1 MSLRYRY
8 QKYEI
13 GNVDIRLQILRDLSQ
28 FSDTDGN
35 MKAADISQDAFPLFG
50 IVWASSEVLA
60 RLMRGYDITGKR
72 ILEVGCGMAL
82 VSHLLNAR
90 GADITAMDIRPITGK
105 LLSTNTDLN
114 DASPIPYVNAS
125 WGDDSPGLGQ
135 FDLIVG
141 SDILYEPKHVS
152 TLAPFLDK
160 HALVRSEVL
169 IVDPNRG
176 QSEVFEQAMSDI
188 GFSCES
194 YEPEFTDHLGV
205 AYKGWVHRYFR

>member
-13 GNVDIRLQILRDLSQ
+13 GNVDIRLQVLRDLSQ
-28 FSDTDGN
+28 FSDTDVN
-35 MKAADISQDAFPLFG
+35 AFPLFG

-60 RLMRGYDITGKR
+60 RLMRGYEVSGKR

-90 GADITAMDIRPITGK
+90 GADITAMDIHPMAGK
-105 LLSTNTDLN
+105 LLNANTELN
-114 DASPIPYVNAS
+114 RASPIPYVNAS
-125 WGDDSPGLGQ
+125 WGDDSHGLGQ

-141 SDILYEPKHVS
+141 SDILYEPKHVI

-160 HALVRSEVL
+160 HARIRSEVL

-176 QSEVFEQAMSDI
+176 QSEDFEKAMSDI
-188 GFSCES
+188 GFSRES
-194 YEPEFTDHLGV
+194 YQPEFTDHLGV